1 MLRERGAWFH
11 FTPRYSADLNP
22 IGSEAERTPQ
32 AEGQMAFAKL
42 KAQLRRIDAITIE
55 AMCKEITN
63 ICDRYTPQECQNLL
77 KATSYVFE

>member
-1 MLRERGAWFH
+1 
-11 FTPRYSADLNP
+11 
-22 IGSEAERTPQ
+22 
-32 AEGQMAFAKL
+32 MAFAKL